1 MQKAVVATGLG
12 VLTPIGNNVETFW
25 AGLVNGRSG
34 DQPIT
39 SFDISEYRMNR
50 GCELKGFDPK
60 DYFTPRQIRRMDRA
74 SMLAVVAAREAVADA
89 GIDLQ
94 NYQGRIGV
102 ILGTTLSG
110 MISAQEYFRK
120 ILCDR
125 QDRALATNL
134 LEYPLYTAGT
144 HLIDKLG
151 IEAEQISIS
160 TACSSSLHAIGVGL
174 DLLRTKRCDLVIV
187 GGYDPM
193 AELTYAGFE
202 LLKAMSRDGI
212 KPFDAERKGLVLGE
226 GAGILILERQEDA
239 QVRGANIY
247 AEIAG
252 YGSSSDA
259 FHMTAPHSEAAGI
272 LQAMK
277 MAMRDA
283 ELSLED
289 IDYINAHGTGTKHND
304 AAETLGIKRFFGDLA
319 YQIPISSNKSMIGHT
334 LGAAGSIET
343 IAGIISMNK
352 GIIPP
357 TINYSTLDPECDLDY
372 VPNVAR
378 EQQIRAFMKNS
389 FGFGGNNAIL
399 IVKEVE

>member
-134 LEYPLYTAGT
+134 LEYPLYTA
-144 HLIDKLG
+144 
-151 IEAEQISIS
+151 
-160 TACSSSLHAIGVGL
+160 
-174 DLLRTKRCDLVIV
+174 
-187 GGYDPM
+187 
-193 AELTYAGFE
+193 
-202 LLKAMSRDGI
+202 
-212 KPFDAERKGLVLGE
+212 
-226 GAGILILERQEDA
+226 
-239 QVRGANIY
+239 
-247 AEIAG
+247 
-252 YGSSSDA
+252 
-259 FHMTAPHSEAAGI
+259 
-272 LQAMK
+272 
-277 MAMRDA
+277 
-283 ELSLED
+283 
-289 IDYINAHGTGTKHND
+289 
-304 AAETLGIKRFFGDLA
+304 
-319 YQIPISSNKSMIGHT
+319 
-334 LGAAGSIET
+334 
-343 IAGIISMNK
+343 
-352 GIIPP
+352 
-357 TINYSTLDPECDLDY
+357 
-372 VPNVAR
+372 
-378 EQQIRAFMKNS
+378 
-389 FGFGGNNAIL
+389 
-399 IVKEVE
+399 